1 MRRSGGI
8 VGRTIVW
15 AEMIKLSHSVFA
27 LPFALMATFLA
38 GRHLPGGLPY
48 AGQVVLIVVCMVLAR
63 GVAMTFNRLADARL
77 DAANARTA
85 VRAIP
90 AGRISRGGA
99 WFFLLLCA
107 GGFEVGCLGFWW
119 VYGNPWPA
127 YVSLPLL
134 ACLCGYSYTKRFTQ
148 WSHFVLGF
156 VDGLAPLAA
165 WVAVD
170 PGSLGWPVLV
180 LVVVVTLWIGGFDI
194 IYSCQDVEFDRRA
207 GLFSLPAGWGIGSA
221 LWVTRVAHAGTVVLL
236 VALAPVGQL
245 GWVYLSGVG
254 AVAVLLL
261 VENLL
266 VSPNDL
272 SRVKMALFTVNGV
285 VSVLLGVA
293 TVGDVLL
300 GGRG

>member
-38 GRHLPGGLPY
+38 GRHVPGGLPY

-119 VYGNPWPA
+119 VYGNAWPA

-194 IYSCQDVEFDRRA
+194 IYSCQDVDFDRRA
-207 GLFSLPAGWGIGSA
+207 GLFSLPAGWGIGPA
-221 LWVTRVAHAGTVVLL
+221 LWVTRAAHAGTVVLL
-236 VALAPVGQL
+236 VALAPLGQL

-254 AVAVLLL
+254 SVAVLLG
-261 VENLL
+261 VENML

-272 SRVKMALFTVNGV
+272 SRVKMAFFAVNGV

>member
-48 AGQVVLIVVCMVLAR
+48 AGQVVLIVMCMVLAR
-63 GVAMTFNRLADARL
+63 GVAMTFNRLADAGL
-77 DAANARTA
+77 DAGNARTA
-85 VRAIP
+85 GRAIP

-134 ACLCGYSYTKRFTQ
+134 ACLCGYSYSKRFTQ
-148 WSHFVLGF
+148 WSHFALGF

-170 PGSLGWPVLV
+170 PGSLGWPVVV

-207 GLFSLPAGWGIGSA
+207 GLFSLPAGWGIGPA
-221 LWVTRVAHAGTVVLL
+221 LWVTRAAHAGTVVLL
-236 VALAPVGQL
+236 VVLAPLGQL
-245 GWVYLSGVG
+245 GWVYLSGVVV
-254 AVAVLLL
+254 VAVLLV
-261 VENLL
+261 VENML

-272 SRVKMALFTVNGV
+272 SRVKMAFFTVNGV
-285 VSVLLGVA
+285 VSVLLGAA

-300 GGRG
+300 VGRG